1 MRKPVVVVAD
11 PLDPETLK
19 DLHACEVRTCDGRD
33 AAALHTALREADAL
47 LIRSGTR
54 VDEAALAAAP
64 RLRVVARAGVGL
76 DNVDVG
82 AATRHGVLVANAP
95 LSNVLSVAELTIG
108 LILTLMRNVVPAGS
122 ALRAGRWERSRHQ
135 GVELAGRTVGIV
147 GLGHV
152 GTLVAR
158 RLAAFDVEAIA
169 YDPYV
174 PQSHARSVGVTLTDL
189 DELMSRS
196 DVVTVHLPKSPATTG
211 LIGDRELRL
220 AKPSMLLVNTARG
233 GIVDETALAVALKEE
248 RLAGAALDVF
258 AIEPAVGNPLLDF
271 PNVLATPH
279 LGAGTHEAQGR
290 AGRDA
295 VSAVLRVLSGER
307 PEHAVNPA
315 ALDRARTSGGSTRA
329 GRH

>member
-19 DLHACEVRTCDGRD
+19 ELHLCEVRTCDGRD
-33 AAALHTALREADAL
+33 PAALHAALRDADAL

-54 VDEAALAAAP
+54 VDEGALAAAP

-76 DNVDVG
+76 DNVDVA

-108 LILTLMRNVVPAGS
+108 LILSLMRNVLPAGS
-122 ALRAGRWERSRHQ
+122 ALRAGRWERALYQ
-135 GVELAGRTVGIV
+135 GAELAGSTVGII

-158 RLAAFDVEAIA
+158 RLAAFEVEVVAH
-169 YDPYV
+169 DPYV
-174 PQSHARSVGVTLTDL
+174 AESHARSVGARLAGLDDL
-189 DELMSRS
+189 MGCS
-196 DVVTVHLPKSPATTG
+196 DVVTVHLPKNPATTG
-211 LIGDRELRL
+211 LVGERELAL
-220 AKPSMLLVNTARG
+220 AKRSMLLVNTARG
-233 GIVDETALAVALKEE
+233 GIVDESALAVALKEQ

-258 AIEPAVGNPLLDF
+258 DIEPAVGNPLLEF

-279 LGAGTHEAQGR
+279 LGASTDEAQGR
-290 AGRDA
+290 AGREA
-295 VSAVLRVLSGER
+295 VAAVLRVLAGER
-307 PEHAVNPA
+307 PAHAVNA
-315 ALDRARTSGGSTRA
+315 TALGRDPSGSRTRTV
-329 GRH
+329 

>member
-19 DLHACEVRTCDGRD
+19 DLHLCEVRMCDGRD
-33 AAALHTALREADAL
+33 TVALHAALREADAL

-76 DNVDVG
+76 DNVDVV

-108 LILTLMRNVVPAGS
+108 LILALMRHVVPAGS
-122 ALRAGRWERSRHQ
+122 ALRAGRWERTRHQ
-135 GVELAGRTVGIV
+135 GIELAGRTVGIV

-152 GTLVAR
+152 GTLVAQ
-158 RLAAFDVEAIA
+158 RLAAFKVEVIA

-174 PQSHARSVGVTLTDL
+174 PQSHAQSVGAALTAL
-189 DELMSRS
+189 DELMGRS
-196 DVVTVHLPKSPATTG
+196 DVVTVHLPKNSVTTG
-211 LIGDRELRL
+211 IIGERELRL

-258 AIEPAVGNPLLDF
+258 EIEPAVGNPLLDL
-271 PNVLATPH
+271 PNVLTTPH
-279 LGAGTHEAQGR
+279 LGASTREAQGR
-290 AGRDA
+290 AGREA
-295 VSAVLRVLSGER
+295 VSAVLRVLVGER
-307 PEHAVNPA
+307 PEHAVNMA
-315 ALDRARTSGGSTRA
+315 ALDPGTTASRPTGPGLP
-329 GRH
+329 